1 MKTKIYDDHGIEI
14 FEEDKRFFV
23 QYDAG
28 AHMVVNRLDE
38 ISEAEA
44 KLAMQGPQDA
54 YHVLISLQKR
64 LEAAGIDPDLIG
76 TL

>member
-14 FEEDKRFFV
+14 FKEDERFFI

-28 AHMVVNRLDE
+28 AHVVANRLDE
-38 ISEAEA
+38 ISKADA
-44 KLAMQGPQDA
+44 KLAMRGPQDA

-64 LEAAGIDPDLIG
+64 LEAAGIDPYKRNV
-76 TL
+76 